1 MFDSALI
8 LLRKNLT
15 TAMDLLAFIQLPKGA
30 KYTFRPDSEGSIP
43 STRSI
48 ENKGFQRFAETR
60 FLRFD
65 VILT

>member
-1 MFDSALI
+1 
-8 LLRKNLT
+8 
-15 TAMDLLAFIQLPKGA
+15 MDLLAFIQLPKGA

>member
-1 MFDSALI
+1 MLDSAFI

-15 TAMDLLAFIQLPKGA
+15 TAMDLLVFIQLPKGA
-30 KYTFRPDSEGSIP
+30 KYTFRPDSASSILA
-43 STRSI
+43 TRSI